1 MNKKLV
7 AAALGMAFAAPVF
20 ADASNVTLYGR
31 VHSAVVN
38 QKFDGDNGNASPS
51 NAAIENYSSR
61 LGVRGVE
68 DLGGGLSAV
77 FGYEFGVN
85 SDTGGFGSGRHAYV
99 GLKSGLGTFMAGQL
113 DGGSDSVAPLYNQ
126 AEKYLGSA
134 NNNAGDLANVGGG
147 GELVSFV
154 GLNNAGTVASTAVP
168 QAAINRTQRTSNS
181 IGYKGSIAGVEV
193 IARHALGGTNDD
205 QIGDGSLSGTPAAR
219 TPRENDLRQT
229 EVAANYKIGALELGA
244 GYQYVDRS
252 AVEQTAATA
261 AGAAS
266 VESVFQIG
274 AKYTVGALTI
284 GGLYGQVGL
293 EQSTAAGRDDSNAQY
308 GVHGDY
314 KIGNGGVYG
323 QYSVGE
329 REDLAANAEVSQ
341 LQIAYYYDFSKRT
354 RTYVGF
360 NRTSLETGAG
370 GFRANG
376 VIGAAPA
383 AVGANL
389 ELDSDSFVV
398 GLRHNF

>member
-31 VHSAVVN
+31 VHTAIVN
-38 QKFDGDNGNASPS
+38 QSTDNATGIGSPS
-51 NAAIENYSSR
+51 NGAIENYASR

-68 DLGGGLSAV
+68 DLGGGLSLV
-77 FGYEFGVN
+77 FGYEFAVN
-85 SDTGGFGSGRHAYV
+85 SDTGGFGATSGRNAYV
-99 GLKSGLGTFMAGQL
+99 GFKSGLGTIVAGQL

-134 NNNAGDLANVGGG
+134 NNNAGDLGNVGGG
-147 GELVSFV
+147 SELVSF
-154 GLNNAGTVASTAVP
+154 AAATAIP

-181 IGYKGSIAGVEV
+181 IGYKGNVAGVEV
-193 IARHALGGTNDD
+193 IARHALGGTNDA
-205 QIGDGSLSGTPAAR
+205 QAGSNPAG

-252 AVEQTAATA
+252 GVEQAAVNAANA
-261 AGAAS
+261 AGA

-274 AKYTVGALTI
+274 ARYTVGALTV

-293 EQSTAAGRDDSNAQY
+293 EQATAAGRDDSNAQY
-308 GVHGDY
+308 GVHADY
-314 KIGNGGVYG
+314 KIGKGGVYG

-329 REDLAANAEVSQ
+329 REDLASNAEVNQ
-341 LQIAYYYDFSKRT
+341 LQVAYYYDFSKRT
-354 RTYVGF
+354 RSYVGF
-360 NRTSLETGAG
+360 NRTTLESGAG
-370 GFRANG
+370 LTGTSFRGGVLAANTD
-376 VIGAAPA
+376 V
-383 AVGANL
+383 
-389 ELDSDSFVV
+389 DTDSFVV